1 MQEMKPK
8 IIAETE
14 RLFLRELTDADYPGL
29 CRVFQDKEV
38 TYYYD
43 KTFTNEEIRVW
54 LGWQLRNYDR
64 DGFGI
69 WAVVL
74 KESGEMIGHSGISVR
89 QFSDEVVYEIG
100 YMFEKAFWG
109 RGYATE
115 AAIAC
120 RELAFGVYGFDRV
133 CSIIRTDN
141 MASRAVARKN
151 GMQIKETVYRMM
163 DGKALPHYMYSIDNP
178 SKKLKT

>member
-1 MQEMKPK
+1 MPEKKPK

-14 RLFLRELTDADYPGL
+14 RLLLRELTEADYPGL
-29 CRVFQDKEV
+29 CRVLQDKEA
-38 TYYYD
+38 TYHYGRV
-43 KTFTNEEIRVW
+43 FTSEEIWEW
-54 LGWQLRNYDR
+54 LDGQLRNYGR

-69 WAVVL
+69 WAAVL
-74 KESGEMIGHSGISVR
+74 KESGEMIGHAGISVR
-89 QFSDEVVYEIG
+89 RFSDEVVYEIG

-109 RGYATE
+109 KGYATE

-120 RELAFGVYGFDRV
+120 RELAFGVYGLKSV

-151 GMQIKETVYRMM
+151 GMRIRETVYRMM
-163 DGKALPHYMYSIDNP
+163 GGKAVPHYMYRITNP
-178 SKKLKT
+178 DRKTK